1 MFFLIGMWGSRL
13 RKITA
18 AYQLV
23 LYTLF
28 GSIFIFISIFDILLT
43 KGSLSFD
50 FFMNSNFFEKRQFII
65 WILLF
70 LGFSIKIPIIP
81 FHLWLPEAHVEA
93 PAPGSIILAGI
104 ILKLG
109 SYAIFRFLLGSISII
124 YYDIIFFLLVIALFS
139 LLHSSILALCQ
150 IDIKKII
157 AYSSIAHMNYSLLGL
172 FSKDIIGIAGAY
184 IMIYSH
190 AITSSALFFAIGLL
204 YDRYKTR
211 LLFYYGGLV
220 VYMPLFSIFCFIF
233 ILSNFGF
240 PGTFNFISEF
250 LLTYSLLSY
259 SFLIAI
265 LATIGLILA
274 LLYSLFFYTRVFF
287 GTLKNSFIK
296 YYNDTTRLEFLILFL
311 FFFLILFYGIYPF
324 YLFDNIYYYLYKIKF
339 YLI

>member
-1 MFFLIGMWGSRL
+1 
-13 RKITA
+13 
-18 AYQLV
+18 
-23 LYTLF
+23 
-28 GSIFIFISIFDILLT
+28 
-43 KGSLSFD
+43 
-50 FFMNSNFFEKRQFII
+50 
-65 WILLF
+65 
-70 LGFSIKIPIIP
+70 
-81 FHLWLPEAHVEA
+81 
-93 PAPGSIILAGI
+93 
-104 ILKLG
+104 LG